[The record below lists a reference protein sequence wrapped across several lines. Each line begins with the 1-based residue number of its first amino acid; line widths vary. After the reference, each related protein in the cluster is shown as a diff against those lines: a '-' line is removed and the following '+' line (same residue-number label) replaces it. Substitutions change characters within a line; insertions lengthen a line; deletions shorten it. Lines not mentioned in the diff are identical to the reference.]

1 MQCLRQSQQTEACVK
16 STQTLQSTVDNV
28 TRVTA
33 VVSTVKIF
41 NFKHPSL
48 RADLVED
55 SFDPDPRTWQGEAG
69 RSDIQ
74 RSFFARLCSA
84 MLGSPR
90 PTFRGLMTSIRL
102 CF

>member
-1 MQCLRQSQQTEACVK
+1 MFEIESADRSLCEVDTEKLR
-16 STQTLQSTVDNV
+16 STVDNV
-28 TRVTA
+28 TRATA

-41 NFKHPSL
+41 NFKHLSL

-90 PTFRGLMTSIRL
+90 PTFRGLTTSIRL